1 MKDNSIEEP
10 QIHQLKYIYFICC
23 IFKTELNVCIY
34 IINFN
39 KIIQLMSSPQ
49 RETDIKSPELE
60 EGEIIDEL
68 SIEDNNVK

>member
-1 MKDNSIEEP
+1 M
-10 QIHQLKYIYFICC
+10 
-23 IFKTELNVCIY
+23 NVCIY

-49 RETDIKSPELE
+49 REIDIKSPELE

-68 SIEDNNVK
+68 SIEDNNVI